1 MTTKNL
7 HFRIKSLFFLRTQ
20 EVFKKSNQIQHSN
33 RKICHSNVT
42 KGVPQRL
49 NLGGVNNFLNNVKAG
64 KVGFA
69 LADLTKFQREE
80 NVGLL
85 KLTALKLTTLSTEI
99 G

>member
-1 MTTKNL
+1 MTTENL

-33 RKICHSNVT
+33 RKICHRNVI
-42 KGVPQRL
+42 KGVLQRL

-64 KVGFA
+64 KVGFV